1 MVKAITG
8 KNAIATNRPM
18 YLFRISGSAIPAV
31 CVPRKRKHMRT
42 CARTHTREDACASS
56 YFK

>member
-1 MVKAITG
+1 
-8 KNAIATNRPM
+8 M

-42 CARTHTREDACASS
+42 CARTHTREDACDCN

>member
-8 KNAIATNRPM
+8 KNAIATNIPM

-31 CVPRKRKHMRT
+31 CVPRKRTHMRS
-42 CARTHTREDACASS
+42 CAHAHAREDACASS